1 MSSYLSLSVLF
12 TLAGCRNPAMIAI
25 STKSAFEQ
33 FIYTVY
39 VQQMMS
45 KLQLLQNI
53 VRPVAFEQCTL
64 TTNFKPLTSTC
75 SLQNNLAFQ
84 SKVGPQFLK
93 HIIFY
98 RFHFS
103 CISMYFS
110 FILFNPRL
118 SLSLLPKVIAF
129 SLSHVSFIWIGKESE
144 KVGLYTTGMCH
155 SCIACAT

>member
-64 TTNFKPLTSTC
+64 TTNPLHQHVPFKIIWPSNPKLVHSFSNTLYFTD
-75 SLQNNLAFQ
+75 FT
-84 SKVGPQFLK
+84 FLVFLC
-93 HIIFY
+93 IF
-98 RFHFS
+98 H
-103 CISMYFS
+103 
-110 FILFNPRL
+110 LFCL
-118 SLSLLPKVIAF
+118 IHVSLSLLPKVIAF